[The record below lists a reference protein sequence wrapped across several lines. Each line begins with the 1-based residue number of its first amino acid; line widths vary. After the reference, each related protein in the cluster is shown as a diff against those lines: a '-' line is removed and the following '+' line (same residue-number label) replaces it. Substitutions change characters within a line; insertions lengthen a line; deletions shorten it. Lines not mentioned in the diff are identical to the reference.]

1 MRGLAPPGTGDAPR
15 RGASGHRGEA
25 PTSRNEAVTDPY
37 TTVDVQGGYEV
48 VPGVLVRAGV
58 NNLFDELYVHH
69 LNARNPFTGQRIP
82 EPGRVV
88 LVRLSY
94 AF

>member
-1 MRGLAPPGTGDAPR
+1 M
-15 RGASGHRGEA
+15 
-25 PTSRNEAVTDPY
+25 
-37 TTVDVQGGYEV
+37 
-48 VPGVLVRAGV
+48 PGVLVRAGV